1 MAKKVPQEFY
11 DAVDKFIAVANDLFE
26 KHGVERVSAVIL
38 FAAARYN
45 AHCMLTGDPD
55 ALKNREEAVKYFVE
69 QYRLML
75 EENIDWLTHSIREQ
89 KERESGGSE

>member
-1 MAKKVPQEFY
+1 MPKKVPQEFY
-11 DAVDKFIAVANDLFE
+11 DSVDRFIGVANELFE
-26 KHGVERVSAVIL
+26 THGVERVSAVIL

-55 ALKNREEAVKYFVE
+55 ALKNREAAVAYFVE

-75 EENIDWLTHSIREQ
+75 EENIDWLTQSMRGPDEHDSTA
-89 KERESGGSE
+89 SD